1 MSYGSNGSGSNST
14 TNDGSSGGGGT
25 SYSGNSYGTTKVTD
39 YDKWGLGLSNVQT
52 NTVEN
57 TSNRYVGGFS
67 NVPVGSSNS
76 GSLGFSR
83 GGFSTTVVTDTSN
96 HNIYTSNITSD
107 GLYYDISGNDYW
119 DGNTAQFNYYDT
131 SFNKMTH
138 ISIGNGLGGD
148 IADDYNYNIWGRMIT
163 NFTGKVYFRIMC
175 DRLGAIYIS
184 DTSFNAPSNGGNSD
198 LSLNLH
204 EGIECPTWSPANSN
218 EGNTGTYDVVANK
231 QYFIRILW
239 GELSLI
245 HI

>member
-1 MSYGSNGSGSNST
+1 MSYGSGNGGSSSGGGGS
-14 TNDGSSGGGGT
+14 SSGGGGT
-25 SYSGNSYGTTKVTD
+25 SYSGNSYGTSKVTD

-52 NTVEN
+52 NTLEN

-67 NVPVGSSNS
+67 NVPVGSSNL

-83 GGFSTTVVTDTSN
+83 GGFSTTVVTDISN

-107 GLYYDISGNDYW
+107 GLYYDISDIGNSNGYW

-148 IADDYNYNIWGRMIT
+148 VNNSYNYNIWGRMIT
-163 NFTGKVYFRIMC
+163 NFTGKVYFRIIC
-175 DRLGAIYIS
+175 NNLGAIYIS

-204 EGIECPTWSPANSN
+204 EGIECPTWA
-218 EGNTGTYDVVANK
+218 D
-231 QYFIRILW
+231 
-239 GELSLI
+239 
-245 HI
+245 